1 MGSREA
7 RGRETGRLNSEPVRE
22 TESSERTGERQR
34 ERDRQTDRDR
44 ERQRKRQSYRQRQG
58 KRNTE
63 NQAHLHTHTRRERQT
78 DRDRERERIN
88 KPKLDVV
95 PQPFSEPAIRSIT
108 RAITRVCAGKY
119 WARIL
124 RVHYWQNV
132 PNSCSPA

>member
-22 TESSERTGERQR
+22 TESSERTGERQT
-34 ERDRQTDRDR
+34 DRQR
-44 ERQRKRQSYRQRQG
+44 
-58 KRNTE
+58 
-63 NQAHLHTHTRRERQT
+63 H
-78 DRDRERERIN
+78 RERERIN